1 MNSRNPRPFECSLSF
16 TPRSISRKD
25 REDGWTIPKKVV
37 HVKN

>member
-1 MNSRNPRPFECSLSF
+1 MNKRGPRPLKSMRSLI
-16 TPRSISRKD
+16 RSNISRKD

>member
-1 MNSRNPRPFECSLSF
+1 MNKKNSRPFECSRSL
-16 TPRSISRKD
+16 TPRNISRKD